1 MTWLK
6 KLRGLRYS
14 FLLTCICVVQ
24 SLYNP
29 LQSTYF
35 KTLRQKIKM
44 KIYNYIVLWVK
55 LRYRKRESPP
65 DITTTTNYIKSV
77 SVVKI

>member
-35 KTLRQKIKM
+35 KTKKM

-55 LRYRKRESPP
+55 LWYRKRESPP